1 MQLKKFGFGLWMIAK
16 KILIIIS
23 LLAFFSPIAISK
35 NINKINFSHDPIIS
49 KNNGIILNKKNSL
62 DFPIE
67 SIAIKDNKI
76 LIKTY
81 NAEYAPV
88 TANKIGDNYYE
99 IKNLFFLHAG
109 GDLLLPKGV
118 DEKKLMVYK
127 NGKYKLKLFTNEKG
141 IIKYIVVYFESPIK
155 NNAYISE
162 QKFILSNALL
172 K

>member
-62 DFPIE
+62 DFPVE

-88 TANKIGDNYYE
+88 TA
-99 IKNLFFLHAG
+99 
-109 GDLLLPKGV
+109 
-118 DEKKLMVYK
+118 K

-141 IIKYIVVYFESPIK
+141 IIKYIVVYFESPIR
-155 NNAYISE
+155 NNTYISE
-162 QKFILSNALL
+162 QKFILSKALL

>member
-1 MQLKKFGFGLWMIAK
+1 MPLKKFGFGLWMIAK
-16 KILIIIS
+16 KIFIIIP
-23 LLAFFSPIAISK
+23 LLTFFSPIAIPK
-35 NINKINFSHDPIIS
+35 NINNINFSHDPIIS
-49 KNNGIILNKKNSL
+49 KNDGIILNKKNSL
-62 DFPIE
+62 DFPVE
-67 SIAIKDNKI
+67 SIAIKENKI

-109 GDLLLPKGV
+109 DNLILPKGV
-118 DEKKLMVYK
+118 NEKKLMVYK

-141 IIKYIVVYFESPIK
+141 IIIYIVVYFENRI
-155 NNAYISE
+155 NNNIYISE
-162 QKFILSNALL
+162 QKFIPSKTFL